1 MPQHTA
7 NKQIVLDFYRQVM
20 SEGKIELAE
29 RFISPAYKDHNAP
42 PHAAV
47 GVAGLLAHLN
57 GIRKTFPDFKMQ
69 CHEAVAEGEWVALR
83 VTAEGTHSGEWMGIQ
98 PTGKKIFLKGINLD
112 RVVDGLIVEHYGE
125 ADTVSML
132 VQMGLEPY
140 KG

>member
-57 GIRKTFPDFKMQ
+57 GIRKTFPDFEMQ

-83 VTAEGTHSGEWMGIQ
+83 VTAEGTHSGEWMDIQ
-98 PTGKKIFLKGINLD
+98 RLYAVLCGT
-112 RVVDGLIVEHYGE
+112 
-125 ADTVSML
+125 
-132 VQMGLEPY
+132 
-140 KG
+140 

>member
-1 MPQHTA
+1 
-7 NKQIVLDFYRQVM
+7 M

-83 VTAEGTHSGEWMGIQ
+83 VTAEGTHSGEWMDIQ
-98 PTGKKIFLKGINLD
+98 RLYAVLCGT
-112 RVVDGLIVEHYGE
+112 
-125 ADTVSML
+125 
-132 VQMGLEPY
+132 
-140 KG
+140 